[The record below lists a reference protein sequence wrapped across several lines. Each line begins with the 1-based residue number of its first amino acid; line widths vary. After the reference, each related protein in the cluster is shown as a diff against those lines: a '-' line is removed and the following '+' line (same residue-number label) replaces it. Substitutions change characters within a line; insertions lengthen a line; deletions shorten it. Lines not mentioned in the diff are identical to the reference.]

1 MANRTKSP
9 ERLPNETAFEYA
21 IRCASEGMDP
31 NTYGE
36 KEAVILTQPRYYG
49 IFAIVM
55 AATHEDLE
63 RKYGLTE
70 DQLMQLARYICQR
83 FGWALFSDVK
93 VVLKPEED
101 E

>member
-1 MANRTKSP
+1 MANRTKRP
-9 ERLPNETAFEYA
+9 EQLPNETAFECA
-21 IRCASEGMDP
+21 IRCASEGVDP

-36 KEAVILTQPRYYG
+36 KETVILTQPRYYG

-55 AATHEDLE
+55 TATHKDLE

-70 DQLMQLARYICQR
+70 DQLLQLAHYICQR

-93 VVLKPEED
+93 VQWEPEED